1 MAVMKVL
8 NAKIEFVMWRFLCS
22 NLNVCMYVYIH
33 LLFIYECR
41 NIYTSTIA
49 TECSVSS

>member
-22 NLNVCMYVYIH
+22 NLNVCMYVCMYVCIHTFTIYI
-33 LLFIYECR
+33 
-41 NIYTSTIA
+41 
-49 TECSVSS
+49 